1 MSAPKS
7 PGRPKGAK
15 NKQTLDVKE
24 LARDYT
30 EEAILALATVMR
42 GGEAAAKV
50 SAAKEL
56 LDRGHGKAKQTLDA
70 NVEGRFT
77 EIRRTIG
84 RS

>member
-1 MSAPKS
+1 
-7 PGRPKGAK
+7 
-15 NKQTLDVKE
+15 
-24 LARDYT
+24 
-30 EEAILALATVMR
+30 MR
-42 GGEAAAKV
+42 GDDTSAKV

-56 LDRGHGKAKQTLDA
+56 LDRGHGKAKQVVDA